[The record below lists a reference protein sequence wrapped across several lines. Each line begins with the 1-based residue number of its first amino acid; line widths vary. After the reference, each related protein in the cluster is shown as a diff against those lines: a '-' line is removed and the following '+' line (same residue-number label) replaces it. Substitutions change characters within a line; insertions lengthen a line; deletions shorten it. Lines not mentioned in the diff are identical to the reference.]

1 MSEKSSKEWRKKGRL
16 TDKELQNLIEH
27 INGNMANY
35 RNDIKLRMEISDKIE
50 LERACNQTPIGKD
63 DEELEC

>member
-16 TDKELQNLIEH
+16 TDKELQDLIEH

-35 RNDIKLRMEISDKIE
+35 RNDINLRIEISDKIE
-50 LERACNQTPIGKD
+50 LERAKQQAIIEEDNK
-63 DEELEC
+63 ELEY